1 MSKMEF
7 VFKSKGMP
15 ASNNPDDIPQLQA
28 LSRPALTPNP
38 DPNPK
43 PQPQPQTQPH
53 YEPRPEPELEP

>member
-28 LSRPALTPNP
+28 LPRPALTPNP
-38 DPNPK
+38 DPHP
-43 PQPQPQTQPH
+43 
-53 YEPRPEPELEP
+53 